1 MATLLEVSERISQ
14 SLGNPTSPTPG
25 VIQYYL
31 RHNIGVLNTLLNT
44 TYTINASDGTINPD
58 LAEDDAAI
66 FQTMYFIYHYD
77 TNVRSNLGAAGID
90 SILEV
95 AENGAVVRMTNRNS
109 LALTYVQMK
118 KQEQENLNNMVAF
131 YRGNRATPDQ
141 VAGEDDV
148 DVLYSTNYNLNRT
161 INNL

>member
-1 MATLLEVSERISQ
+1 MATLLEVSERIYQ
-14 SLGNPTSPTPG
+14 SLGSPDSPTVG

-31 RHNIGVLNTLLNT
+31 RHNIGALNTLLNT
-44 TYTINASDGTINPD
+44 SYLIDATDGTVEPD
-58 LAEDDAAI
+58 LAEDDAVI
-66 FQTMYFIYHYD
+66 FQSMYFIYYYD
-77 TNVRSNLGAAGID
+77 TRVRANLGAASID

-118 KQEQENLNNMVAF
+118 KQDQENLNNMVAF
-131 YRGNRATPDQ
+131 YRSNRAVPDQ
-141 VAGEDDV
+141 VVGEDDV
-148 DVLYSTNYNLNRT
+148 DVLYSTNYNLRRT